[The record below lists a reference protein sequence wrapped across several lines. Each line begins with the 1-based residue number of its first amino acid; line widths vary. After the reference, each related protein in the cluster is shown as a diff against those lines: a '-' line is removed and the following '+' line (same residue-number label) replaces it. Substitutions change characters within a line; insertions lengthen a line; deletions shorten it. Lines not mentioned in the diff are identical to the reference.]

1 MNNSETL
8 SQRSGLEIAII
19 GMAGRFPGAST
30 LDEYW
35 ENLQNGVETI
45 SFFSDEELLASG
57 GDSSLVRDPHY
68 VKARGILEDI
78 ESVDAGFFGYTI
90 REAALMDPQHRIFLE
105 CAWEALENAGYNPE
119 TYNGLIS
126 VFSGTSI
133 NSYLLHNLYPHT
145 DLMRASGPL
154 QLAISS
160 DKDHLATRTAYKF
173 NLKGMGVTVQTA
185 CSTSLVAVHLAC
197 QSLLHGECDI
207 ALAGGVSIAVPQK
220 SGYLYQEGG
229 IVSPD
234 GHCRAFDARAQG
246 TVGGCGGGVVVLK
259 RLDEAL
265 ADKDHIYALIKGS
278 ATNNDGSL
286 KVGYTAPSVDG
297 QTRVIKAAQQMA
309 EVEAETITYIE
320 AHGTGT
326 PLGDPIEVTALTQ
339 AFRSSTEKK
348 SFCAIGS
355 VKTNIGHLD
364 AAAGIAG
371 LIKTVLALKHR
382 LIPPSL
388 NFEYPNPQIAFE
400 ESPFYVNTAL
410 SRWEVVDVPRRAGV
424 SAFGVGGTNAH
435 VILEEAP
442 APEPVAPSRPWQLL
456 PLSAR
461 TATALK
467 TAAANLAGHL
477 KRSSALNLADVAYT
491 LQTGRKPFT
500 HRLALLCRD
509 IHGAVD
515 ALERMDD
522 EQVLTAVASSEKRSV
537 AFLFPGQGSQ
547 YIHMTRDLYQVEPI
561 FREQVDLCSDI
572 LGAYLGMDLRRVL
585 YPEAEA
591 THEAIERLDQTEIT
605 QPALFVIEYALARL
619 WMSLGVQPETMIGHS
634 VGEYVA
640 ACLAGV
646 FSLEDALKLIAARGR
661 LIQQLPRGKMLAVF
675 LPQEEIIPLLGEQ
688 LSLAAVNGPSRC
700 IVSGSIEAVDA
711 LERQLGEQ
719 GVAYRQL
726 HTSHAFHSA
735 MIEPALAP
743 FTELIKQVPLSP
755 PAIPFISNLTGR
767 PITAGE
773 ATDPGYWARHMRQ
786 TVRFAESV
794 RTLLAEEPSRVLL
807 EVGPGHALSAMIK
820 QHPQSSR
827 EQIIL
832 SSLRHPQ
839 DQCSDDAF
847 LLQTLSRLWLAGVAI
862 DWPGFYAREQR
873 QRLPLPTYP
882 FERQRCWIDPPQK
895 GIQGSNGARLQDIL
909 PEMPANAS
917 ALPRNGHENGHALTK
932 DMQERGMVMVETR
945 STALSPS
952 SRRESISSALKTIFA
967 QLFGVN
973 PASIEDSITF
983 FELGADS
990 LALLQASQ
998 AIREK
1003 LTISVPFRLLFEE
1016 YPTIEA
1022 LAGHID
1028 RELDRE
1034 LPPEALRDSAS
1045 NSAASTLPPGPLMQ
1059 TDMPQQTPV
1068 PGDRPGGMPG
1078 TLLEHVVTQQL
1089 QIMSQQLELLRGGSA
1104 RPAGEQALL
1113 PAQESLQAFPHQ
1125 PEAPSTRQSGGTEKD
1140 LPVPARHADSS
1151 VMSLQIDPETYV
1163 PYRPIQKSV
1172 NRELSPKQQ
1181 KHIEELITDL
1191 ARRTAKSKELAQT
1204 YRPVLADNRAS
1215 AGFSPL
1221 LKELLYPLVVERA
1234 AGSRVWDVDG
1244 NEYVDVS
1251 MGFGALLFGHSP
1263 RFIVEALEA
1272 QVKRGL
1278 QLGLQS
1284 NLAGKVA
1291 QLICELTGTERVTFC
1306 NSGTEA
1312 VMTALRVARAV
1323 TGRSKIALFTGS
1335 YHGTFDGVL
1344 VRAQKRGDGA
1354 PKAIPL
1360 APGVSPRIVEDV
1372 LLLDFDTPQSLPL
1385 LKAHAHE
1392 LAAVLVELPQ
1402 SRRPD
1407 LQPVAF
1413 LRDLRQLTQEA
1424 GIALIFDEVVAG
1436 FRTHPGGAQALF
1448 GIRADLVTYGKAA
1461 GGGLPVGVVAGK
1473 ASYMDAID
1481 GGQWSYG
1488 DQSYPQ
1494 SIQTFF
1500 AGTYFKHPFLVAGI
1514 WAVLN
1519 HIKESGPALQQRLN
1533 QRTTQLGE
1541 ALNAYFEQV
1550 RVPIRMVHF
1559 SSLFR
1564 FAMPPEFKQIEANLF
1579 FYHLLARGVYIW
1591 EGRNCYLSTA
1601 HTDEDLE
1608 HIIRAVK
1615 ESIEAM
1621 RQGGFLEGLAPL
1633 PDPPENVRASSQKI
1647 SVVSAVRPVSLTD
1660 VPRDQGGDH
1669 ADAIAI
1675 PLTEAQKEIWVL
1687 TQMDEAVSRAY
1698 NETIVLRMDGALN
1711 LEALQGALQE
1721 VVHRHEALRTTFSP
1735 QGDFQYVAA
1744 TAAVDISVEKLAA
1757 GSSDEHRARIAA
1769 WLKKA
1774 GQEAFDLVHGPLMR
1788 ARILQ
1793 LEEHQHLLLLS
1804 FHHLIADGW
1813 SIGVIVRELSIC
1825 YAAALQ
1831 GSDGQLSPPMPYRR
1845 YVEWL
1850 AKPQQSTKMDE
1861 AETYWLEQFSDSFPL
1876 LDLPTDRPRRATRSY
1891 TGARQQVTIDATLYK
1906 DLKRLSARHK
1916 STLFTTLLA
1925 GYTTLLHR
1933 LSGQWDIVVGI
1944 PVAGQTSVEG
1954 ETLVGHCVN
1963 FLPLRSQATAD
1974 VSFHKHLAA
1983 VKKILLAAHKH
1994 QLYPFSR
2001 LIKKLN
2007 PLRDPGRPLP
2017 VTAAFN
2023 LDRSARP
2030 RFSDLAVD
2038 IVPAPIGSAKF
2049 DIFMNITELDDEL
2062 YLACEYTTDL
2072 FDDETI
2078 GRWLDHFQN
2087 LLKAV
2092 VAHSDLA
2099 ISDLPLLTEDEQ
2111 QQLLVEWNKIETDY
2125 PKHHCIHEL
2134 FAMQAERTPDALAA
2148 VSEDQQLTYQELD
2161 RRANQLAQYLRSL
2174 GTGPEATVG
2183 ICVERSLLMVV
2194 GLLGILKAGAAYV
2207 PLDPTY
2213 PPDRLAFML
2222 EDARVT
2228 VLLTQNHLLSCL
2240 PAGEQ
2245 QIVCLDTNWPDIAS
2259 QQADMPYNSP
2269 EKMSVDNLAY
2279 IIYTSG
2285 STGRPKGVGVTHRAV
2300 NRLVFNTNYIQI
2312 QLDDRIAQASTI
2324 SFDAATFEVWGALL
2338 HGAQLVSMTRDVV
2351 LSPHD
2356 FAAQLREQS
2365 ISTLFLTTSLF
2376 NQLAR
2381 EDPQIYQ
2388 GLRHLLV
2395 GGEQL
2400 DPRWI
2405 RAVLKNGPPRRLL
2418 NVYGPTENT
2427 TFSSWYLISDV
2438 SEEATTIPIGHPIS
2452 HTQIYLLDPR
2462 LRPVPIGVTGEIYI
2476 GGDGLARGY
2485 LNRPELTAERFIPNP
2500 FSTEVGQRLYRTG
2513 DLARYLPDD
2522 AIEFLGRNDNQVKLR
2537 GFRIEIGEIEAA
2549 LSRHPAVREAA
2560 VVVRE
2565 DTPGKKSL
2573 VAYIVPKA
2581 GETCS
2586 GSELHDFLKELLPA
2600 YMLPAAFIS
2609 LEALPLTASGKVDR
2623 QALPALTEDHR
2634 GAEDSFVAPRT
2645 QQEKILANIWAQVLG
2660 LTRVGVYDNF
2670 FELGGDSILGIQ
2682 IVARAR
2688 EQGLHLTSKHLFQYQ
2703 TIAELATIGNAV
2715 AGIQVATD
2723 QNADLVPLTP
2733 IQRWFFEQDLLDPHH
2748 FNQAVMLEV
2757 QQTLDPALLKRA
2769 IEEVLQWH
2777 DVFRLRFIH
2786 TETGWQQIYAP
2797 RAGYSFAYID
2807 FASLSEKEQIPA
2819 IEASAAELQTG
2830 LNPSEGPLAQIA
2842 FFDLGNQ
2849 RAPRLLIIIHHL
2861 IVDII
2866 SWQILLADV
2875 QRAYRQ
2881 FERGEMVQSSPGAL
2895 PFKQWAEHLRE
2906 YAQSE
2911 ALRRELPYWLSEVR
2925 TQVAP
2930 LPVDIAQGSNT
2941 IEALG
2946 QASASL
2952 SKEETQA
2959 LLQKVPQIYR
2969 TQISDILLAALA
2981 CALADW
2987 MGQRLILL
2995 DLEGHGR
3002 EPIFEERDFSRT
3014 MGWFTS
3020 LTPVLLDLRGSNSPE
3035 KVLKAVIE
3043 QLRALPNGG
3052 IGYGILR
3059 YLSEDTTITERLRTL
3074 PQAEISFNYQGRS
3087 AQRIADSSLF
3097 LPARESYGPNRSPR
3111 GLRRYLLDVNGA
3123 VISDQLRIDWLYSR
3137 NIHHPATIERWLQ
3150 VFLDILRSL
3159 IQQDVSIEEA
3169 DTASPDLSLA
3179 RLDQRKLQKALST
3192 IKFHRNREE
3201 FS

>member
-1 MNNSETL
+1 MNSSETL

-19 GMAGRFPGAST
+19 GMAGRFPGASN

-35 ENLQNGVETI
+35 ENLQNGVESI
-45 SFFSDEELLASG
+45 AFFSDEELLASG
-57 GDSSLVRDPHY
+57 GDATLVRDPHY

-90 REAALMDPQHRIFLE
+90 REAALMDPQHRLFLE

-119 TYNGLIS
+119 IYNGLIS

-133 NSYLLHNLYPHT
+133 NSYLLHNLYSHT
-145 DLMRASGPL
+145 DLMKASGPL

-207 ALAGGVSIAVPQK
+207 ALAGGVSVAVPQK

-234 GHCRAFDARAQG
+234 GHCRTFDARAQG

-259 RLDEAL
+259 RLDEAI

-326 PLGDPIEVTALTQ
+326 PLGDPIEVAALTQ

-388 NFEYPNPQIAFE
+388 NFERPNPQIAFE

-410 SRWEVVDVPRRAGV
+410 SRWEVVDIPRRAGV

-442 APEPVAPSRPWQLL
+442 APEPVTPSRPWQLL
-456 PLSAR
+456 LLSAR

-467 TAAANLAGHL
+467 TSAANLAGYL

-500 HRLALLCRD
+500 HRLMLLCRD

-515 ALERMDD
+515 VLERMDA
-522 EQVLTAVASSEKRSV
+522 EQVLTAVAPAEKRSV

-547 YIHMTRDLYQVEPI
+547 YIHMASDLYQVEPI
-561 FREQVDLCSDI
+561 FREQVDLCSNI
-572 LGAYLGMDLRRVL
+572 LDLYLGMDLRKVL
-585 YPEAEA
+585 YPEAEP
-591 THEAIERLDQTEIT
+591 TPEAIERLNQTEIA

-619 WMSLGVQPETMIGHS
+619 WMSLGVQPEAMIGHS

-661 LIQQLPRGKMLAVF
+661 LMQQLPRGKMLAVS

-700 IVSGSIEAVDA
+700 IVSGPIEAIDA
-711 LERQLGEQ
+711 LERLLGEQ
-719 GVAYRQL
+719 SVVCRQL

-735 MIEPALAP
+735 MMEPALAP
-743 FTELIKQVPLSP
+743 FTELVKQVPLSP

-786 TVRFAESV
+786 TVRFADGM
-794 RTLLAEEPSRVLL
+794 RTLLAEDPSRVLL
-807 EVGPGHALSAMIK
+807 EVGPGHALSAMVT
-820 QHPQSSR
+820 QHPQASR

-839 DQCSDDAF
+839 IQCSDDAF
-847 LLQTLSRLWLAGVAI
+847 LLQALGRLWLAGVSI
-862 DWPGFYAREQR
+862 DWPGFYARERR

-895 GIQGSNGARLQDIL
+895 GIQGSNGTRLQDIL
-909 PEMPANAS
+909 PGIPANVT
-917 ALPRNGHENGHALTK
+917 ALPQNGRENGHALTK
-932 DMQERGMVMVETR
+932 DTQERGMVMVETR
-945 STALSPS
+945 PVALSPS
-952 SRRESISSALKTIFA
+952 SRRENISSTLKTIFA

-973 PASIEDSITF
+973 PADIEDSTTF
-983 FELGADS
+983 FEMGADS

-1003 LTISVPFRLLFEE
+1003 LAISVPFRLLFEE

-1022 LAGHID
+1022 LAGYI
-1028 RELDRE
+1028 DRE
-1034 LPPEALRDSAS
+1034 LPPEALRDAAS
-1045 NSAASTLPPGPLMQ
+1045 TPAASTLPPAPLMQ

-1068 PGDRPGGMPG
+1068 PENRPEGMPG
-1078 TLLEHVVTQQL
+1078 TLLERVVTQQL
-1089 QIMSQQLELLRGGSA
+1089 QIMSQQLELLRGSGA
-1104 RPAGEQALL
+1104 RPAVEQQALL
-1113 PAQESLQAFPHQ
+1113 SAQESVQAFPHR
-1125 PEAPSTRQSGGTEKD
+1125 PEVPSTRQSGEAEKD
-1140 LPVPARHADSS
+1140 LPMPAKQANSS
-1151 VMSLQIDPETYV
+1151 ILSLQIDPETYV
-1163 PYRPIQKSV
+1163 PYRPAQKSI

-1181 KHIEELITDL
+1181 EHIEELITDL
-1191 ARRTAKSKELAQT
+1191 SRRTAKSKELAQT

-1263 RFIVEALEA
+1263 RFMVEALEA
-1272 QVKRGL
+1272 QVKRGF

-1312 VMTALRVARAV
+1312 VMTALRLARAV

-1372 LLLDFDTPQSLPL
+1372 LLLDFDTPQSLSL

-1407 LQPVAF
+1407 LQPIAF

-1461 GGGLPVGVVAGK
+1461 GGGLPVGIVAGK

-1494 SIQTFF
+1494 SLQTFF

-1514 WAVLN
+1514 WAALN

-1541 ALNAYFEQV
+1541 ALNAYFEQAQ
-1550 RVPIRMVHF
+1550 VPIRMVHF

-1564 FAMPPEFKQIEANLF
+1564 FVMPPEFKQIEANLF

-1621 RQGGFLEGLAPL
+1621 RQGGFLGGSAPL
-1633 PDPPENVRASSQKI
+1633 PDPSKKVGAWSQEI
-1647 SVVSAVRPVSLTD
+1647 SVVSAAGPVPLAD
-1660 VPRDQGGDH
+1660 VPRDQEGDH

-1698 NETIVLRMDGALN
+1698 NETVVLRMDGALN
-1711 LEALQGALQE
+1711 LEALQEALQE

-1744 TAAVDISVEKLAA
+1744 TAAVDISVEKLAD
-1757 GSSDEHRARIAA
+1757 GSPDERQARIAA
-1769 WLKKA
+1769 WLSKA

-1793 LEEHQHLLLLS
+1793 LEEQQHLLLLS

-1831 GSDGQLSPPMPYRR
+1831 GNDGQLSPPMPYRR

-1861 AETYWLEQFSDSFPL
+1861 AEIYWLEQFSDSFPL
-1876 LDLPTDRPRRATRSY
+1876 LDLPADRPRRANRNY

-1906 DLKRLSARHK
+1906 DLKRWSARHK
-1916 STLFTTLLA
+1916 STLFTTLLT
-1925 GYTTLLHR
+1925 GYMALLHR
-1933 LSGQWDIVVGI
+1933 LSEQWDIVVGI

-1963 FLPLRSQATAD
+1963 FLPLRSQVTAD
-1974 VSFHKHLAA
+1974 TPFPEHLAT
-1983 VKKILLAAHKH
+1983 VKKILLAAHKY

-2007 PLRDPGRPLP
+2007 PPRDPGRPLP

-2038 IVPAPIGSAKF
+2038 IVAAPVSSAKF
-2049 DIFMNITELDDEL
+2049 DFYVNITEMDDEL
-2062 YLACEYTTDL
+2062 HLACEYATDL

-2078 GRWLDHFQN
+2078 GRWMAHFQC
-2087 LLKAV
+2087 LLRAV

-2111 QQLLVEWNKIETDY
+2111 QQVLVEWNKTETDY
-2125 PKHHCIHEL
+2125 PQHQCIHEL
-2134 FAMQAERTPDALAA
+2134 FTMQVRRTPDAVAA
-2148 VSEDQQLTYQELD
+2148 VSEEQQLTYQELD
-2161 RRANQLAQYLRSL
+2161 KRANQLAQYLRSL
-2174 GTGPEATVG
+2174 GIGLEATVG
-2183 ICVERSLLMVV
+2183 ICVERSLPMVV

-2222 EDARVT
+2222 EDARVP

-2240 PAGEQ
+2240 PTSGQ
-2245 QIVCLDTNWPDIAS
+2245 QIVCLDTDWPTIAR
-2259 QQADMPYNSP
+2259 QQADMLYNSP
-2269 EKMSVDNLAY
+2269 GQMSVDNLAY

-2285 STGRPKGVGVTHRAV
+2285 STGKPKGVSVTHRGV
-2300 NRLVFNTNYIQI
+2300 NRLLFNTNYIQI
-2312 QLDDRIAQASTI
+2312 QPTDRIAQAST
-2324 SFDAATFEVWGALL
+2324 STFDAATFEIWGALL
-2338 HGAQLVSMTRDVV
+2338 HGAQLVSMTRDVM

-2365 ISTLFLTTSLF
+2365 ISTLFLTTTLF

-2381 EDPQIYQ
+2381 EDPQIYRE
-2388 GLRHLLV
+2388 LHHLLV

-2400 DPRWI
+2400 DPRWV

-2418 NVYGPTENT
+2418 NAYGPTESV
-2427 TFSSWYLISDV
+2427 TFSCWYLISDV
-2438 SEEATTIPIGHPIS
+2438 PEEATSIPIGHPIS

-2462 LRPVPIGVTGEIYI
+2462 LHPVPIGVTGEIYI

-2500 FSTEVGQRLYRTG
+2500 FSTEIGQRLYRTG
-2513 DLARYLPDD
+2513 DLARYLPDG

-2549 LSRHPAVREAA
+2549 LSRHPSVGEAT

-2586 GSELHDFLKELLPA
+2586 GSELHDFLKELLPP

-2609 LEALPLTASGKVDR
+2609 LEKLPLTSSGKVDR
-2623 QALPALTEDHR
+2623 QALPALTEER
-2634 GAEDSFVAPRT
+2634 REAEDSFVAPRT
-2645 QQEKILANIWAQVLG
+2645 QQEKILADIWAQVLG

-2688 EQGLHLTSKHLFQYQ
+2688 EQGLHLNSKHLFQYQ
-2703 TIAELATIGNAV
+2703 TIAELATIENAV
-2715 AGIQVATD
+2715 PGTKAATV
-2723 QNADLVPLTP
+2723 QNADLIPLTP
-2733 IQRWFFEQDLLDPHH
+2733 VQRWFFEQDLLDPHH

-2757 QQTLDPALLKRA
+2757 QPTVDPALLQRA

-2786 TETGWQQIYAP
+2786 TETGWQQSYAP
-2797 RAGYSFAYID
+2797 RAGYAFAHIN
-2807 FASLSEKEQIPA
+2807 FASLSEKEQIRS
-2819 IEASAAELQTG
+2819 IEASAAELQTR

-2842 FFDLGNQ
+2842 FFDLGSQ
-2849 RAPRLLIIIHHL
+2849 RASRLLIIIHHL
-2861 IVDII
+2861 IIDII
-2866 SWQILLADV
+2866 SWQILLADL

-2881 FERGEMVQSSPGAL
+2881 FERGEMVQASPGVL

-2911 ALRRELPYWLSEVR
+2911 ALRRELPYWLSETR

-2930 LPVDIAQGSNT
+2930 LPVDIAQGPNT
-2941 IEALG
+2941 VEALG
-2946 QASASL
+2946 LASASL

-2987 MGQRLILL
+2987 TGQRLILL

-3014 MGWFTS
+3014 IGWFTS
-3020 LTPVLLDLRGSNSPE
+3020 LTSVLLDLRGSNSPE
-3035 KVLKAVIE
+3035 EVLKAVIE

-3059 YLSEDTTITERLRTL
+3059 YLSEDTTITEHLRAL

-3097 LPARESYGPNRSPR
+3097 LPARESYGPSRSPR

-3137 NIHHPATIERWLQ
+3137 NIHHPSTIERWLQ
-3150 VFLDILRSL
+3150 TFLDILRSF
-3159 IQQDVSIEEA
+3159 IQQEVPIEET
-3169 DTASPDLSLA
+3169 DTALPDLSLA

-3192 IKFHRNREE
+3192 IKFQRNQEK